1 MRARR
6 LVGWFLCTASSVFV
20 LSALA
25 CSTQSSPPPRD
36 SGPEVGAGVEGSA
49 SSPGQAASGA
59 PTGAATGGTS
69 ATAEGP
75 GVELTR
81 EPPDGG
87 VVMNNAQ
94 PSKDAGSSDRLQPI
108 IDVVAQNR
116 DKFRGCF
123 DAWSKK
129 NPPAAGSSPKEYKV
143 VLSLKLKAS
152 GELESAAF
160 KSDESD
166 VKDKD
171 AESCM
176 SAVAKSLKFPASP
189 SNRDT
194 TYNHPFFFKP
204 KL

>member
-6 LVGWFLCTASSVFV
+6 LAFWFLCTASSVFV

-25 CSTQSSPPPRD
+25 CSTQSSPPPKD
-36 SGPEVGAGVEGSA
+36 SGPQAGASVEGSA
-49 SSPGQAASGA
+49 SSATEAPSAAAAPSG
-59 PTGAATGGTS
+59 S
-69 ATAEGP
+69 ANTAEGP

-108 IDVVAQNR
+108 IDVVTQNR
-116 DKFRGCF
+116 DKFRACF

-129 NPPAAGSSPKEYKV
+129 NPPAPGAAQKEYKV
-143 VLSLKLKAS
+143 VLTLKIKAS

-160 KSDESD
+160 KPDESD
-166 VKDKD
+166 VKDAA
-171 AESCM
+171 AEKCM
-176 SAVAKSLKFPASP
+176 SDVATALKFPASP
-189 SNRDT
+189 SKRDT
-194 TYNHPFFFKP
+194 TYNHPFFFKT